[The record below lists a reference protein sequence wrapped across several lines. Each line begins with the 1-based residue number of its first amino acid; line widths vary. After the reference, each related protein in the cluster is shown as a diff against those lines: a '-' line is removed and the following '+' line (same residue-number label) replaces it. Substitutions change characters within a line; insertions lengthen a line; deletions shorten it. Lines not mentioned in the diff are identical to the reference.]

1 MSTEITIVYSDEAQL
16 KNVRDFIKES
26 LTFTFLDTTTSKGKK
41 KGWALKSH
49 WGAKLDPF
57 VVITEDK
64 IPKKVFYSEDKKDP
78 VEEAIKYLNLCEF

>member
-16 KNVRDFIKES
+16 KNVRDIIDMS

-49 WGAKLDPF
+49 
-57 VVITEDK
+57 
-64 IPKKVFYSEDKKDP
+64 
-78 VEEAIKYLNLCEF
+78 

>member
-64 IPKKVFYSEDKKDP
+64 IPKKVFYSEDKINPIDSL
-78 VEEAIKYLNLCEF
+78 IKWLKEQY